1 MFGLFRGRSAFRRAL
16 GNAGLERC
24 SISGHDL
31 WVGLPPDPNYR
42 RMPVLAVPEAP
53 RSVLFV
59 EGPEQVA
66 LIAALVGGPEAMTV
80 ENLMI
85 GTSHDYIPSHQAP
98 YDFSAAI
105 AALKNARMPA
115 LRRLIV
121 GEMELLFN
129 GHGYYGH
136 LGDVTDLFDID
147 PSLAE
152 FHICGRATVRRP
164 VQHDKL
170 ELLSIVADDIAG
182 NSGATAPETV
192 TNILASHF
200 AKLNQLHLS
209 LEADEAQAYGIPEV
223 FLRRSKYAVSKGNR
237 D

>member
-1 MFGLFRGRSAFRRAL
+1 
-16 GNAGLERC
+16 
-24 SISGHDL
+24 
-31 WVGLPPDPNYR
+31 
-42 RMPVLAVPEAP
+42 
-53 RSVLFV
+53 
-59 EGPEQVA
+59 
-66 LIAALVGGPEAMTV
+66 MTV

-105 AALKNARMPA
+105 AALKDARMPA

-136 LGDVTDLFDID
+136 LGDVTDLFDIA

-152 FHICGRATVRRP
+152 FHICGSATVRRP
-164 VQHDKL
+164 VQHDNI

-200 AKLNQLHLS
+200 AKLNRLNLS
-209 LEADEAQAYGIPEV
+209 LEADEAQSYGIPEV
-223 FLRRSKYAVSKGNR
+223 FYAGTNMPSLREIEIDCLVPEHEERLKRWKADRHVRKQGP
-237 D
+237 